1 MRCGDTGS
9 LVSSQAEQNSQ
20 AVGGMSFAQGN
31 EIFQNIG
38 SAVARVD
45 KTELLVPKKL
55 FKRVLGNMD

>member
-20 AVGGMSFAQGN
+20 AVGGICHLLRETRSFKTLGLQWQG
-31 EIFQNIG
+31 
-38 SAVARVD
+38 VD
-45 KTELLVPKKL
+45 RTLVPKNF